1 MKIHLLIFFLVVS
14 FTGRAQ
20 EKLTTFILVR
30 HAEKVM
36 DGSKNP
42 DLSDEGKKRA
52 ERLVGI
58 LKNTS
63 IDAVYSTDFTRTK
76 STIEP
81 LAQSRNLS
89 VFLYSGLKNEEID
102 KMVIDHAG
110 KTILLC
116 GHSNNIPRIA
126 NYLLGAETLTD
137 FTDADYGNLLIVTV
151 SSIGSGTLTW
161 LSF

>member
-1 MKIHLLIFFLVVS
+1 
-14 FTGRAQ
+14 
-20 EKLTTFILVR
+20 
-30 HAEKVM
+30 
-36 DGSKNP
+36 
-42 DLSDEGKKRA
+42 
-52 ERLVGI
+52 
-58 LKNTS
+58 
-63 IDAVYSTDFTRTK
+63 
-76 STIEP
+76 
-81 LAQSRNLS
+81 
-89 VFLYSGLKNEEID
+89 LKNEEID